1 MCCPGKVCMLCI
13 CLILVVITIG
23 MLFGFGV
30 FKHGF
35 HKIKDTVSYC
45 DYCGGGGGGG
55 RPFLGYAPPPLF

>member
-1 MCCPGKVCMLCI
+1 MLCI
-13 CLILVVITIG
+13 CLIVVVITIG

-45 DYCGGGGGGG
+45 DSCGGG
-55 RPFLGYAPPPLF
+55 RPFFGYAPPPFF

>member
-1 MCCPGKVCMLCI
+1 MCCPGKVCMLCV

-30 FKHGF
+30 FKNGF
-35 HKIKDTVSYC
+35 HKVKDTVHYSESY
-45 DYCGGGGGGG
+45 GGGGGG